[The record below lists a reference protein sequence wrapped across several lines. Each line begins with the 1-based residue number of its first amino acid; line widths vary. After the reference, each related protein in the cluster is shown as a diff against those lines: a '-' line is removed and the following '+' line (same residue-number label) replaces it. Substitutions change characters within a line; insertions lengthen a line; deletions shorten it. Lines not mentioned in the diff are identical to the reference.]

1 MWQIKD
7 ALIMRYPFKKV
18 KSILIG
24 NVSFLMLKKADLELL
39 ESLFIV
45 PEVMN
50 TGYSF
55 ADLPVKVSFNGSN
68 VVVYGIPLDI
78 TASFGKG
85 TARGPEAIR
94 LASARQIETFI
105 FDEKVDLYDKVKIYD
120 LGDLKIPAW
129 IKVQE
134 QEINSRQRIKAARIF
149 SFLDKTIPKI
159 TSLLYKANKLPVMI
173 GGEHTLS
180 YYPLKALYKE
190 EPIVIH
196 FDAHRDMKPGYD
208 GMRMCHTTPFFHL
221 MNEGYIPGKNI
232 IQIGIRQTDREENNI
247 AEKNGVIT
255 FDAWEIHRRIDNLL
269 VYLKNITANKKI
281 YISFDIDVYDLPYV
295 PCTGTPEPF
304 GLNPFEILN
313 IIKSIDTSAKLI
325 GLDFVEVAL
334 RNEDYREAT
343 LATQTLFRILTQD
356 II

>member
-1 MWQIKD
+1 M
-7 ALIMRYPFKKV
+7 
-18 KSILIG
+18 
-24 NVSFLMLKKADLELL
+24 KKADFDFL

-45 PEVMN
+45 PEVMDM
-50 TGYSF
+50 GYSF
-55 ADLPVKVSFNGSN
+55 ADLPIKISLNESN
-68 VVVYGIPLDI
+68 TVIYGIPLDI
-78 TASFGKG
+78 TTSFGKG
-85 TARGPEAIR
+85 TDRGPEAIR
-94 LASARQIETFI
+94 LASARQVETFI
-105 FDEKVDLYDKVKIYD
+105 LDEKVDIYDKVKIYD
-120 LGDLKIPAW
+120 LGDLKIPTW

-134 QEINSRQRIKAARIF
+134 GGRHRIDTTRTF

-159 TSLLYKANKLPVMI
+159 TSLLYEANKLPVMI

-180 YYPLKALYKE
+180 YYPLKALYTE

-196 FDAHRDMKPGYD
+196 FDAHRDMKPEYD
-208 GMRMCHTTPFFHL
+208 GMRMCHTTPFFHI

-247 AEKNGVIT
+247 AEKNGVVT
-255 FDAWEIHRRIDNLL
+255 FDAWEVHNRIDNLL
-269 VYLKNITANKKI
+269 VYLKEITANKKI

-304 GLNPFEILN
+304 GLNPFEVLS

-334 RNEDYREAT
+334 RNDDYREGT
-343 LATQTLFRILTQD
+343 LATQTLFRILSQD
-356 II
+356 FI